1 MTTINDLQNY
11 FVQHHAEM
19 RRLAHF
25 HFRRLEP
32 DQRQE
37 AIQNT
42 LALAWK
48 FLYALFEQGRLHHPK
63 TWNGVLW
70 YAIQQT
76 RCGRKPQGKM
86 RSQDAY
92 ECRRRGRVKFEFV
105 DLQDLIGRRTAVID
119 QVIFK
124 VDVQRFVS
132 TLTPRQQ
139 MLTYE
144 LASGER
150 TKDVAQKHG
159 VTPGAVSQ
167 FRAKF
172 KKLYDEF
179 FAE

>member
-1 MTTINDLQNY
+1 MTTINDLHDY
-11 FVQHHAEM
+11 FVRHHAEM
-19 RRLAHF
+19 RRLAHS
-25 HFRRLEP
+25 HFRHLEP

-48 FLYALFEQGRLHHPK
+48 FLYALFEQGRLTHPK
-63 TWNGVLW
+63 AWNGVLW
-70 YAIQQT
+70 YAIRQT
-76 RCGRKPQGKM
+76 QCGRMPQGKM
-86 RSQDAY
+86 RSKDAF

-105 DLQDLIGRRTAVID
+105 DLQDMIGRRTAVID

-124 VDVQRFVS
+124 VDVRRLLS

-139 MLTYE
+139 MLAYD

-150 TKDVAQKHG
+150 TQDVAQKYG
-159 VTPGAVSQ
+159 VTPGAISQ
-167 FRAKF
+167 FRNRF
-172 KKLYDEF
+172 RKLYDEF